1 MNAPNTPSA
10 QTPNRQPPNAPAP
23 FAPKIT
29 RGIVADP
36 ERIVIHGAP
45 GVGKSTLCADAPSP
59 IFFDLERGTKQLD
72 VERTD
77 DIETWEQLLIAVRW
91 LTNEEHPFK
100 TLVIDTL
107 DRAEWLCWQYV
118 CRVGNKP
125 SIESFSYGKGMVAAY
140 EAFRVLAREMETL
153 RTKRRMRIVL
163 IAHSKIEKVPN
174 PSGEDWERWT
184 LKVDK
189 RVAGLFYESF
199 DAVLF
204 ARRETFGQKTE
215 TGRTK
220 GVGNR
225 RVVETEESPGWV
237 AKNRYRLPAQI
248 EMPIEAPW
256 SVLADGLNR
265 GAREVADAIR
275 AELTSAVAR
284 LTALDAAAGE
294 AARVAAESTPHDAAR
309 LSGMLSRVTAGIATR
324 EAASSDN
331 ASSSDN
337 ANTNTNA

>member
-1 MNAPNTPSA
+1 MNAPNTPNA
-10 QTPNRQPPNAPAP
+10 QRPTPNASAP
-23 FAPKIT
+23 FRLKTT
-29 RGIVADP
+29 RGIQADP

-59 IFFDLERGTKQLD
+59 IFFDLEHGTKQLD
-72 VERTD
+72 IERVD
-77 DIETWEQLLIAVRW
+77 DIETWEQLLAAVRW
-91 LTNEEHPFK
+91 LINEDHSFK

-107 DRAEWLCWQYV
+107 DRAEWLCWQHV

-125 SIESFSYGKGMVAAY
+125 SIEAFSYGKGMVAAY
-140 EAFRVLAREMETL
+140 EAFRVLARELEAL
-153 RTKRRMRIVL
+153 RTKRRMRVVL

-220 GVGNR
+220 GVGNK

-248 EMPIEAPW
+248 ELPVEAPW
-256 SVLADGLNR
+256 SALSDGLNR

-275 AELTSAVAR
+275 AELTSAIAR

-309 LSGMLSRVTAGIATR
+309 LSGMLSRVTGGIAAR
-324 EAASSDN
+324 EAALSSDN
-331 ASSSDN
+331 APSSDN
-337 ANTNTNA
+337 A

>member
-1 MNAPNTPSA
+1 MNAPNTNNPNN
-10 QTPNRQPPNAPAP
+10 TPKPAAP
-23 FAPKIT
+23 FAPRIT

-45 GVGKSTLCADAPSP
+45 GVGKSTLCADAPAP
-59 IFFDLERGTKQLD
+59 FFLDLEHGTKQLD
-72 VERTD
+72 VDRD
-77 DIETWEQLLIAVRW
+77 DTIETWEQLLATVRW
-91 LTNEEHPFK
+91 LITEEHSFK
-100 TLVIDTL
+100 TLVVDTL
-107 DRAEWLCWQYV
+107 DRAEWLCWQHV
-118 CRVGNKP
+118 CRVGRKS
-125 SIESFSYGKGMVAAY
+125 SIEDFGFGKGFVAAY
-140 EAFRVLAREMETL
+140 EAFRLLVRELETL
-153 RTKRRMRIVL
+153 RTKRRVRIVL

-174 PSGEDWERWT
+174 PSGDDWERWT

-248 EMPIEAPW
+248 EMPVDAPW

-275 AELTSAVAR
+275 AEIN
-284 LTALDAAAGE
+284 TALDKLSALDPAAGDTARAAADT
-294 AARVAAESTPHDAAR
+294 TPHDAAR
-309 LSGMLSRVTAGIATR
+309 LSGVLAKINGGIAAR
-324 EAASSDN
+324 AASPDN
-331 ASSSDN
+331 G
-337 ANTNTNA
+337 

>member
-1 MNAPNTPSA
+1 MNAPNTPNA
-10 QTPNRQPPNAPAP
+10 RPTPNAPAP
-23 FAPKIT
+23 FKLKTT
-29 RGIVADP
+29 RGIQSEP

-45 GVGKSTLCADAPSP
+45 GTGKSTLCADAPAP
-59 IFFDLERGTKQLD
+59 YFLDLEHGTKQLD
-72 VERTD
+72 VERND
-77 DIETWEQLLIAVRW
+77 SIESWEHLLAAVRW
-91 LTNEEHPFK
+91 FATEEHDRK

-107 DRAEWLCWQYV
+107 DRAEWLCWQHV
-118 CRVGNKP
+118 CKSGRKS
-125 SIESFSYGKGMVAAY
+125 SIEDFGFGKGFVAAY
-140 EAFRVLAREMETL
+140 EAFRVLARELETL
-153 RTKRRMRIVL
+153 RAKRRMRVIL
-163 IAHSKIEKVPN
+163 IAHSKVEKVPN
-174 PSGEDWERWT
+174 PAGDDWERWT

-189 RVAGLFYESF
+189 RVAGLFYEGF

-204 ARRETFGQKTE
+204 ARRETHGVKTE

-220 GVGNR
+220 GYGNK
-225 RVVETEESPGWV
+225 RVLETEESPAWV
-237 AKNRYRLPAQI
+237 AKNRYRLPTQI

-275 AELTSAVAR
+275 AELTSAIAR

-324 EAASSDN
+324 EAASADNAPYSDN
-331 ASSSDN
+331 A
-337 ANTNTNA
+337 TV